1 MTGLLDF
8 LPFLDGWDYHVY
20 TIPYHQ
26 IVQGNP
32 VQKLKV
38 EKRGWVMQGFLATT
52 DAFGSLVY
60 DVQGPGGTVS
70 TLTVDPEFCLNIGN
84 IQYDPWGYLMMYNR
98 PLPASTN
105 GFYVVS
111 LMGPGYSGFPFPF
124 VKEILI
130 RTFLGVGS
138 TQNAALLTA
147 VALLIEIKDEK
158 TWFKSL
164 RSLGI
169 LPYTS
174 ALEALAGKAGKA
186 EEQEDVSKTLR
197 AILEELRNR
206 R

>member
-8 LPFLDGWDYHVY
+8 LPFLDGWDYHIY
-20 TIPYHQ
+20 TIPYHP
-26 IVQGNP
+26 IVQGAP
-32 VQKLKV
+32 VQKLRV

-70 TLTVDPEFCLNIGN
+70 TLTVTPEFSLTIGN
-84 IQYDPWGYLMMYNR
+84 VQYDPFGYLLMYNR
-98 PLPASTN
+98 PNPLITN
-105 GFYVVS
+105 GIYVVS
-111 LMGPGYSGFPFPF
+111 LMGPGYAGFPFPF

-138 TQNAALLTA
+138 TQTAALLTA
-147 VALLIEIKDEK
+147 YALLIEIKDEK

-174 ALEALAGKAGKA
+174 ALEALAGKPGKT

-197 AILEELRNR
+197 SILEELKGR